1 MMNREEEHSLVATY
15 RSHDAAESAIR
26 TLQRAGLDMT
36 RLSIVGR
43 DASRPRHMLSDQ
55 TPQSRLALW
64 AGHGALWGSM
74 WGVLLGSA
82 FFVIPA
88 VGPVVV
94 MGPLVT
100 TMVSAIEGAALG
112 AVLGALGAAL
122 TGLGIRPDAALRME
136 AAVRGGQFLVLAGGS
151 EELVQHAREVL
162 CGQSTLG
169 LLSTELVMA
178 PASVPL
184 RRRA

>member
-1 MMNREEEHSLVATY
+1 MNREEEHNLVATY

-26 TLQRAGLDMT
+26 TLQRAGVDMT

-43 DASRPRHMLSDQ
+43 DFYTQQQVLGYETPRRRM
-55 TPQSRLALW
+55 ALW
-64 AGHGALWGSM
+64 TGHGALWGSL

-88 VGPVVV
+88 LGPVVV
-94 MGPLVT
+94 MGPLVA
-100 TMVSAIEGAALG
+100 TMVSALEGAALG
-112 AVLGALGAAL
+112 ALLGALGAAL
-122 TGLGIRPDAALRME
+122 TGLGIQPDAVLRLE

-151 EELVQHAREVL
+151 QQLVEHARDVL

-169 LLSTELVMA
+169 LLGTELVLA
-178 PASVPL
+178 PARVPL
-184 RRRA
+184 RRVY